1 MFTSL
6 EEQMKHD
13 DAISTTP
20 RQRMTKWAVIA
31 FVAVVVFGALYSAIQ
46 AFS

>member
-6 EEQMKHD
+6 EEQMKRD
-13 DAISTTP
+13 DAIATTP
-20 RQRMTKWAVIA
+20 RERLTKWAVIA
-31 FVAVVVFGALYSAIQ
+31 FVAVAVFSALYCAIQ